1 MSGSTRRIH
10 PRCTPKRPKHLH
22 PQKKKYNTPS
32 SSCGRE
38 RSVSEEFNVK
48 NSVNLPRTAFPMK
61 AKLAQNEPGFITFW
75 DEQRI
80 YHKMIEKNRNHP
92 RFILHDGP
100 PYANGHIHLGT
111 ALNKILKDIIVKY
124 KSMQGFFSP
133 YVPGWDCH
141 GLPIE
146 KRMEAELGL
155 EAKQMDTLVF
165 RQRCRQYALK
175 YVGIQ
180 REEFKRL
187 GGLGEWERPYL
198 TMDHAYEANI
208 ARVFG
213 DFVAKGSVYKGA
225 KPVYWCISCQTA
237 LAEAEV
243 EYADHE
249 SPSIYVKFP
258 ARSDFS
264 TVIPELAGRQVFVVI
279 WTTTPWTLPANL
291 AIAFHPNFDYVAVE
305 VGDEV
310 LIIAEGLLNFFLAD
324 CNLER
329 GEIVARFK
337 GGLMDGLLCRH
348 PFINRDSILVLADYV
363 TLDQG
368 TGCVHTAPGHGQEDY
383 MTGQKYGLDI
393 LCPVDNQGCFTEE
406 ANAFV
411 GMNVFEANPHIV
423 DLMRENGSLI
433 HSAGYKH
440 SYPHCWR
447 CRGPIVFRSTPQW
460 FIAMDHDNLRHKAL
474 AEIRRARWIP
484 AWGEERITNMVA
496 NRPDWCIS
504 RQRSWGVP
512 IIAFYCKQC
521 DHLLMSKDIV
531 EYVATHFEAEGAD
544 AWYRI
549 SAQELL
555 PTGTTCP
562 SCGSTDFQKE
572 FDILDVWFDSGVSY
586 DSVSKDRPELPW
598 PSDLYLEGG
607 DQYRGWFHS
616 SLLASL
622 GCRDSAPYREVLTHG
637 WVLDHAGHAMSK
649 SLGNVIAPGEVI
661 EKSGAEILRLWVGS
675 VEYKEDVRI
684 SDEILSRLQEAYRK
698 IRNTMRFLLG
708 NLADFDPQQY
718 KTAAED
724 LTEIDRWALARLN
737 QLLDKCRA
745 AYDAYNFHIVYHT
758 IYQFCTVDLSAVY
771 LDILKDRLYTAA
783 ADAPERRSSQTAIWE
798 ILQVVTRL
806 LAPIMS
812 FTAEEVWQYL
822 REKAALPESIFLA
835 DFPVPETIWAN
846 DALLATWERLFSIRE
861 RVSKSLEEKR
871 QNKELGNSLEAR
883 VVLTAGSDDFQFL
896 APYVDQLRYIFIV
909 SDVTLE
915 KGESPVGEPA
925 VQVLRAGGD
934 KCERC
939 WNYSPQVGTYDDF
952 PSVCERCIDVVRRL
966 AGDVS

>member
-1 MSGSTRRIH
+1 
-10 PRCTPKRPKHLH
+10 
-22 PQKKKYNTPS
+22 
-32 SSCGRE
+32 
-38 RSVSEEFNVK
+38 VSEEFNVK
-48 NSVNLPRTAFPMK
+48 DSVNLPRTAFPMK
-61 AKLAQNEPGFITFW
+61 AKLAQNEPGFISFW
-75 DEQRI
+75 DGQGI
-80 YHKMIEKNRNHP
+80 YQKMIAKNRNNP

-146 KRMEAELGL
+146 KRMESELGL
-155 EAKQMDTLVF
+155 EAKQMDVLDF
-165 RQRCRQYALK
+165 RQRCRKYALK

-187 GGLGEWERPYL
+187 GGLGEWEKPYL
-198 TMDHAYEANI
+198 TMDPSYEANI

-243 EYADHE
+243 EYGEHR
-249 SPSIYVKFP
+249 SPSIYVKFS
-258 ARSDFS
+258 ARSDFGKI
-264 TVIPELAGRQVFVVI
+264 IPQLADRKVAVVI

-291 AIAFHPNFDYVAVE
+291 AIAFHPDFDYVAVE
-305 VGDEV
+305 LGDEV
-310 LIIAEGLLNFFLAD
+310 LIVAEGLLNSFLAGCD
-324 CNLER
+324 LQR
-329 GEIVARFK
+329 GDILARFK
-337 GGLMDGLLCRH
+337 GNIMEGQLCHH
-348 PFINRDSILVLADYV
+348 PFINRESVLVLADYV
-363 TLDQG
+363 TLEQG

-383 MTGQKYGLDI
+383 ITGQKYGLDI
-393 LCPVDNQGCFTEE
+393 LCPVDNRGRFTEE

-411 GMNVFEANPHIV
+411 GMSVFDANPHIV
-423 DLMRENGSLI
+423 GLMRSNGSLI
-433 HSAGYKH
+433 HSADYDH

-460 FIAMDHDNLRHKAL
+460 FIAMDHDGLREKAL
-474 AEIRRARWIP
+474 AEIRKARWIP
-484 AWGEERITNMVA
+484 SWGEERITNMVA

-521 DHLLMSKDIV
+521 DHLLMSREIV
-531 EYVATHFEAEGAD
+531 DHVVKHFESEGAD
-544 AWYRI
+544 AWYRL
-549 SAQELL
+549 SAGELL
-555 PTGTTCP
+555 PAGTTCP
-562 SCGSTDFQKE
+562 SCQSTEFEKE
-572 FDILDVWFDSGVSY
+572 YDILDVWFDSGVSY
-586 DSVSKDRPELPW
+586 DSASKARTELTW

-708 NLADFDPQQY
+708 NLADFDPHRDRVPP
-718 KTAAED
+718 AD
-724 LTEIDRWALARLN
+724 LTEIDRWALARLG
-737 QLLDKCRA
+737 QVLDRCRT

-758 IYQFCTVDLSAVY
+758 VYQFCTVDLSAMY

-783 ADAPERRSSQTAIWE
+783 ADSPARRSSQTAIWD
-798 ILQVVTRL
+798 ILNVVTGL

-822 REKAALPESIFLA
+822 REKDDLPESVFLA
-835 DFPVPETIWAN
+835 DFPVKEAHWDN
-846 DALLATWERLFSIRE
+846 EALLATWKRLFEIRE

-871 QNKELGNSLEAR
+871 QNKEVGNSLEAR
-883 VVLTAGSDDFQFL
+883 ITLTAGEDDFTFL
-896 APYVDQLRYIFIV
+896 TPYADQLRYLFIV
-909 SDVTLE
+909 SEVVLE
-915 KGESPVGEPA
+915 KGNQPAGEPA
-925 VQVLRAGGD
+925 IAIERAPGD

-939 WNYSPQVGTYDDF
+939 WNYSPQVGTHDDF
-952 PSVCERCIDVVRRL
+952 PSVCERCIDVVRQM
-966 AGDVS
+966 AGRAS